1 MVQVYNTDYFIDA
14 LERLSFKLISHNIKE
29 EFDFYIIGGF
39 CLMLHGLR
47 SSTMDIDS
55 YLNLEVNIK
64 KLISEVGIEIGNPD
78 WLNQDINHLDTIPKL
93 ESLLKVETSFTLNRK
108 IGQINI
114 HIAALKTVLFTK
126 VIAATSRQ
134 LQRDIRDILS
144 ITARTGI
151 SEKLLDD
158 LSVFEGCDFDI
169 LSSLLSILYENTRID
184 EAIFTRLYEYISDNN
199 KTEKGYSSNSK
210 KCDS

>member
-1 MVQVYNTDYFIDA
+1 MIQDYTIDYFIDA
-14 LERLSFKLISHNIKE
+14 LERLNFKLINYDIKE
-29 EFDFYIIGGF
+29 ELDFYVIGGF

-55 YLNLEVNIK
+55 YLNLEASIQ
-64 KLISEVGIEIGNPD
+64 KLIKEVGVEIDNPD
-78 WLNQDINHLDTIPKL
+78 WLNFDIDNLDTIPSL
-93 ESLLKVETSFTLNRK
+93 EDLLEVKDSFVINRK
-108 IGQINI
+108 IGQINV
-114 HIAALKTVLFTK
+114 HIAALETVLYTK
-126 VIAATSRQ
+126 ILAATSRE

-158 LSVFEGCDFDI
+158 LNKFDGCDFDA

-184 EAIFTRLYEYISDNN
+184 EATFKRLYEYVTGNINI
-199 KTEKGYSSNSK
+199 
-210 KCDS
+210 